1 MSFNVTSKTTAEMA
15 ANALYTKLGFKT
27 ELLNL
32 NDTELGGIKEVTF
45 TVIGNGV
52 YSRFKFESG
61 VHRVQRIPVTE
72 SNGRIQTST
81 VTVAVLPEADD
92 VEVDINPA
100 DLQIDTFRSSGAGGQ
115 HVNKTESAVHMVH
128 LPTGIDT
135 MCVVVSEKELA
146 GKRDQ
151 VIDRIRAL
159 DYLDQTVF
167 ISFCWE
173 NLVTVRELLPEQ
185 SVQFLFGSFTEEL
198 IRQIIDNRFDVD
210 VYHKSLTK
218 ELVDRFHAAGRTV
231 NVWTVDKLEDAE
243 KYASWGVD
251 YITTNILE

>member
-1 MSFNVTSKTTAEMA
+1 MNTVKIEKQNTKMVAHRGLSGLERENTCMAFVAAGNRSYWGIETDVHVTADGELIVFHDDTT
-15 ANALYTKLGFKT
+15 TRCTT
-27 ELLNL
+27 ERT
-32 NDTELGGIKEVTF
+32 DF
-45 TVIGNGV
+45 TVEQTDFATLRALELSEWQGNTP
-52 YSRFKFESG
+52 K
-61 VHRVQRIPVTE
+61 RILQMPTPEEYVE
-72 SNGRIQTST
+72 ICKKYEK
-81 VTVAVLPEADD
+81 VCVLELKNPMTREA
-92 VEVDINPA
+92 I
-100 DLQIDTFRSSGAGGQ
+100 
-115 HVNKTESAVHMVH
+115 
-128 LPTGIDT
+128 
-135 MCVVVSEKELA
+135 EK
-146 GKRDQ
+146 

-173 NLVTVRELLPEQ
+173 NLVTIRELLPEQ

-231 NVWTVDKLEDAE
+231 NVWTVNDPEDAE

>member
-1 MSFNVTSKTTAEMA
+1 MT
-15 ANALYTKLGFKT
+15 
-27 ELLNL
+27 
-32 NDTELGGIKEVTF
+32 
-45 TVIGNGV
+45 
-52 YSRFKFESG
+52 R
-61 VHRVQRIPVTE
+61 
-72 SNGRIQTST
+72 
-81 VTVAVLPEADD
+81 EA
-92 VEVDINPA
+92 I
-100 DLQIDTFRSSGAGGQ
+100 
-115 HVNKTESAVHMVH
+115 
-128 LPTGIDT
+128 
-135 MCVVVSEKELA
+135 EK
-146 GKRDQ
+146 

-218 ELVDRFHAAGRTV
+218 ELVDRFLAAGRTV
-231 NVWTVDKLEDAE
+231 NVWTVNDPEDAE
-243 KYASWGVD
+243 KYVSWGVD